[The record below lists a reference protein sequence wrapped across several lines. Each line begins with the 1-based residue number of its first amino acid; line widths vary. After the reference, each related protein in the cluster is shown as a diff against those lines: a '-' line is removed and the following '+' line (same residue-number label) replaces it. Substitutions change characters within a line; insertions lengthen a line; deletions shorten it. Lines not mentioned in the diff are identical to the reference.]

1 MIWRIKRDAIRDKRR
16 RNEMGEILDIAAF
29 IATPLGAVLAVAGLA
44 ALYFF
49 GRWVLTD

>member
-1 MIWRIKRDAIRDKRR
+1 
-16 RNEMGEILDIAAF
+16 MGAILDLLSYLT
-29 IATPLGAVLAVAGLA
+29 TPLGAVIAIAGAV